1 MAREQKRIAF
11 VYFDAGGGHRAA
23 MNALTE
29 VFQRQRRP
37 WTVVPVNLQDVLAG
51 CDFVKKLTGMQ
62 VQDVYDRML
71 ATGKTLCAA
80 PLLKLLHGAIRLFEP
95 KLVQSTAE
103 FWQRARMDMVVS
115 VIPNFNRVL
124 AASIKRA
131 NPGTPFVTILTDLAD
146 YPAHFW
152 IEKESEYVICG
163 SERAAQQAKALGHD
177 GAHVFRTSGMVIHP
191 KFYETTDI
199 DRYEERE
206 RRGLKPECPTGLV
219 LFGGSGSKAMLDIA
233 ERLEYCREELQVI
246 FICGHNDSLAARLRG
261 RKSRYRFF
269 VDGFTTEVPLYMRI
283 SDFLIGKPGPGCIS
297 EALACGL
304 PVIVE
309 SNAKTLPQER
319 YNAEWVEK
327 ERLGVVVRSFGD
339 INGAVSTI
347 LSTPA
352 YKQNAMQVR
361 NRAVFEIP
369 EVLQRIWEMH
379 SGTAVAAADSLDG
392 VRVVQL

>member
-1 MAREQKRIAF
+1 
-11 VYFDAGGGHRAA
+11 
-23 MNALTE
+23 
-29 VFQRQRRP
+29 
-37 WTVVPVNLQDVLAG
+37 
-51 CDFVKKLTGMQ
+51 
-62 VQDVYDRML
+62 
-71 ATGKTLCAA
+71 
-80 PLLKLLHGAIRLFEP
+80 
-95 KLVQSTAE
+95 
-103 FWQRARMDMVVS
+103 MDMVVS

-124 AASIKRA
+124 AASIKHA

-146 YPAHFW
+146 YPPHFW

-206 RRGLKPECPTGLV
+206 RRGLKTECPTALV

-233 ERLEYCREELQVI
+233 ERLEHCREELQVI

-297 EALACGL
+297 EALACSL

-352 YKQNAMQVR
+352 YKQNAVQVR

-369 EVLQRIWEMH
+369 EVLQRIWEIH
-379 SGTAVAAADSLDG
+379 SGTAVAATNSLDG
-392 VRVVQL
+392 VRAVQL